1 MASGSALTPL
11 IVGDPVRP
19 GAEVADLAGL
29 LGAVGLAGLDTG
41 AWRRLAP
48 GVGLVLALMGR
59 ATPAL
64 RWARLG
70 HPTALAPAGDPVD
83 LVAVLLLEEVRKAVV
98 RWARPR

>member
-29 LGAVGLAGLDTG
+29 LGAVGLAGLDTR
-41 AWRRLAP
+41 AWLSLAP
-48 GVGLVLALMGR
+48 GVGLVLALTGQ
-59 ATPAL
+59 APPAL
-64 RWARLG
+64 RWARPG
-70 HPTALAPAGDPVD
+70 HPPALAPAGDPVD
-83 LVAVLLLEEVRKAVV
+83 LVVALLLDEARKALI